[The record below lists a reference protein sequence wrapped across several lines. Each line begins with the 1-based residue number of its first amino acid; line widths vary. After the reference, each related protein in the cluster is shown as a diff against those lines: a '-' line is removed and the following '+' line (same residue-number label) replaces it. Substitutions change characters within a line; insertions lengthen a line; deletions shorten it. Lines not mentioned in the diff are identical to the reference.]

1 MKKAF
6 VAICAFVISINMCAC
21 GNSESKDIEESKIT
35 SEIFESI
42 TESEPDPDPI
52 QIQDIIIPGSFN
64 VSIRDRRK
72 DNYFLDVNDEYQITV
87 YIQELDKNKLWTQ
100 SDAETWAR
108 VMFLMTCSKEV
119 LDYDVLEKTAC
130 DKEETDIINH
140 FTLYSFEH
148 QGNKGYYACREYGYH
163 VYLIGL
169 EDLGFDRSIAPKYI
183 DQFKEL
189 LKSVEMDN

>member
-1 MKKAF
+1 MKKVF
-6 VAICAFVISINMCAC
+6 VAICAFAISINMCAC

-35 SEIFESI
+35 SEISESV
-42 TESEPDPDPI
+42 TESEPDPI
-52 QIQDIIIPGSFN
+52 QIQDMIIPGSFN
-64 VSIRDRRK
+64 VSIRDRKK
-72 DNYFLDVNDEYQITV
+72 DNYFLDVNDEYRITV

-189 LKSVEMDN
+189 LKNVEMDN